1 MNTQTKTIVFF
12 SRYLPS
18 MGGIENFTQSLSH
31 ELRRQGHNVIIVTTD
46 GKPGIA
52 KENGVIVLRL
62 RSIELLGGRYP
73 VPLSINVR
81 KKIKSIIGVSTCIN
95 VVINSRFYP
104 LSLIGAS
111 FASSM
116 GVKPILIDHSSS
128 YIKAKSKMVSK
139 TFEIADKLMT
149 NVLNRY
155 PIDYYGVSKMSSR
168 WLTSFGIQSKGEIS
182 NAIDAESFI
191 KQSSGHVFINN
202 ESLLSITYAG
212 RLIEE
217 KGVLTV
223 ANLAQRFPGVVEV
236 YIAGSGPLEAQ
247 IKLESKKVDNLH
259 FLGRLSHPDLASL
272 LIQSDVFCFPSTYGE
287 GLPTCLLEAA
297 ACKCAL
303 ITTVNGGT
311 EEIIPSSSYGFILK
325 SEESEELN
333 TLVGQFIQ
341 NPNLYKSCAIEVY
354 KHVLSSF
361 SWNQTAH
368 SLLQAFMETN

>member
-1 MNTQTKTIVFF
+1 MDSPVKTIAFF

-31 ELRRQGHNVIIVTTD
+31 ELRQQGHNVVIVTTD
-46 GKPGIA
+46 GKPGTT

-62 RSIELLGGRYP
+62 RSVGLLGGRYP
-73 VPLSINVR
+73 VPLSINVK
-81 KKIKSIIGVSTCIN
+81 KKIESIVGITTCVN
-95 VVINSRFYP
+95 VVINSRFYL

-111 FASSM
+111 FASSI

-128 YIKAKSKMVSK
+128 YIKAKSKIVSK
-139 TFEIADKLMT
+139 TFELADKLMT
-149 NVLNRY
+149 RALNRY

-168 WLTSFGIQSKGEIS
+168 WLNNFGIQSKGEIS
-182 NAIDAESFI
+182 NAIDAGSFI
-191 KQSSGHVFINN
+191 KQSSGHVFVN
-202 ESLLSITYAG
+202 STGLLSITYAG

-217 KGVLTV
+217 KGVLSV
-223 ANLAQRFPGVVEV
+223 ANLAQSFPGVVDV
-236 YIAGSGPLEAQ
+236 YIAGSGPLESQ
-247 IKLESKKVDNLH
+247 IKLQSSKVDNLH

-272 LIQSDVFCFPSTYGE
+272 LIQTDIFCFPSTYGE

-325 SEESEELN
+325 SEESEELS
-333 TLVGQFIQ
+333 TLVGHLIQ
-341 NPNLYKSCAIEVY
+341 NPDLYKSCAIEVY
-354 KHVLSSF
+354 KHVLASF

-368 SLLQAFMETN
+368 SLLQAFVGTN